1 MADQCVLLKVLQVL
15 FCVQGDSFMCIN
27 LKLNHSFSAK
37 VNSWMDILFTS
48 ARKKHVFSV
57 PFGFGI
63 LANIHE
69 KTKF

>member
-1 MADQCVLLKVLQVL
+1 
-15 FCVQGDSFMCIN
+15 MCIN